1 MASTTFSGP
10 VKSKNGFV
18 SIGTGMV
25 IATAVPITLTVAE
38 HAGRIVQI
46 IDADGVITLPTLSR
60 VDDDSNNMGAVFRC
74 YVSLLPATNLT
85 FVAAAANPILG
96 QLTVGVS
103 AATSG
108 KTFFPA
114 GTDHVITLNGSTK
127 GGLVGSHLEFT
138 AVMGFSN
145 SKWIVTGDLNGSGST
160 LTPFSTT

>member
-25 IATAVPITLTVAE
+25 ISTFVPITLTVEE

-46 IDADGVITLPTLSR
+46 IDQDGVITLPTLSR
-60 VDDDSNNMGAVFRC
+60 ESDDSNNIGAMFRF
-74 YVSLLPATNLT
+74 YVSALPATNLT
-85 FVAAAANPILG
+85 FVAAAANPMIG
-96 QLTVGVS
+96 QLRVGVS

-114 GTDHVITLNGSTK
+114 ATDHVITLNGSTQ

-138 AVMGFSN
+138 AVIGFTDSR
-145 SKWIVTGDLNGSGST
+145 WLVTGDLNGAGST
-160 LTPFSTT
+160 VTPFSTT

>member
-18 SIGTGMV
+18 SIGTGM
-25 IATAVPITLTVAE
+25 IAVTAVPTTLTVAE

-46 IDADGVITLPTLSR
+46 IDADGVTLPTLSR

-74 YVSLLPATNLT
+74 YISLYAATDLT

-96 QLTVGVS
+96 QLRVGVS
-103 AATSG
+103 AATTG

-114 GTDHVITLNGSTK
+114 ATDHVITLNGSTK

-138 AVMGFSN
+138 AVQGFGV
-145 SKWIVTGDLNGSGST
+145 SKWLVTGDLNGSGST

>member
-25 IATAVPITLTVAE
+25 TATAVPITLTVEE

-46 IDADGVITLPTLSR
+46 IDQDGVITLPTISR
-60 VDDDSNNMGAVFRC
+60 EADDSNNIGTVFRC
-74 YVSLLPATNLT
+74 YVSLLPATDLT
-85 FVAAAANPILG
+85 FVAAAANPMLG
-96 QLTVGVS
+96 QLRVGVS

-114 GTDHVITLNGSTK
+114 ATDHVITLNGSTQ

-138 AVMGFSN
+138 AVLGFTN
-145 SKWIVTGDLNGSGST
+145 SKWLVTGDLNGSGST